1 MFIELVDSLR
11 CPNAHDETWLVLAA
25 RRVAD
30 RDIIEG
36 TLGCPVCHA
45 EFPIVDGV
53 ARLDG
58 GTPRLTV
65 SDSAP
70 NEDAALRLA
79 AQLDLTDPR
88 GYAVLVGAL
97 GVHGPLIA
105 TMTDV
110 QLLLTDPPPGI
121 GMGRG
126 LSGITT
132 VAGSARLPL
141 APASAR
147 GVALDVSASPE
158 LVLASVAVLRPGGR
172 LVAPVS
178 LSLPEELTEL
188 ARDDEVRVAER
199 ATATSGIISLS
210 RKR

>member
-25 RRVAD
+25 RHVDD

-36 TLGCPVCHA
+36 ILGCPICHA
-45 EFPIVDGV
+45 EYPIADGV
-53 ARLDG
+53 ARFDG
-58 GTPRLTV
+58 GAPRITIAE
-65 SDSAP
+65 SAP
-70 NEDAALRLA
+70 SEEAALRLA

-88 GYAVLVGAL
+88 GYAVLVGAS

-110 QLLLTDPPPGI
+110 QLLLADPPPGI

-126 LSGITT
+126 LSGLTIVPGSTT
-132 VAGSARLPL
+132 LPL

-147 GVALDVSASPE
+147 GIALDASASPE
-158 LVLASVAVLRPGGR
+158 LMRASVAVLRPGGR
-172 LVAPVS
+172 LVAPAS
-178 LSLPEELTEL
+178 LRLPEELTEL
-188 ARDDEVRVAER
+188 ARDADVRVAER
-199 ATATSGIISLS
+199 ATASAGLMSLG